1 MYFKTLEPAF
11 YDTDALGHVNNT
23 RLPAWFEWARNDLFR
38 VFVPD
43 LDPRK
48 WPLIMARIEVDF
60 LAELQYGQPVEIRT
74 WLSRLGGS
82 SFTVT
87 QEAWQSDVCGARG
100 HCVLVQFEHH
110 AKQSLPIEGELRAT
124 LVSHVHEHTD
134 SAELEVPALREAA
147 RALGTHSA
155 TSEGSVP
162 A

>member
-1 MYFKTLEPAF
+1 M
-11 YDTDALGHVNNT
+11 
-23 RLPAWFEWARNDLFR
+23 
-38 VFVPD
+38 
-43 LDPRK
+43 
-48 WPLIMARIEVDF
+48 
-60 LAELQYGQPVEIRT
+60 EIRT

-100 HCVLVQFEHH
+100 HCVLVQFDHH

-134 SAELEVPALREAA
+134 SAELDVPALLEAA